1 MLSASLLLGFNFHV
15 NIFRPCS
22 RKCITSIVQC
32 TPSEVPQTLGAR
44 RVTML
49 GNAMQGCM
57 DSNIQLELGRFAT
70 LLSQLLSAGADLEV
84 VDDEV

>member
-15 NIFRPCS
+15 NIFRLCS

-57 DSNIQLELGRFAT
+57 DSNIQSEFAT
-70 LLSQLLSAGADLEV
+70 LLSQLLSAGADLEA